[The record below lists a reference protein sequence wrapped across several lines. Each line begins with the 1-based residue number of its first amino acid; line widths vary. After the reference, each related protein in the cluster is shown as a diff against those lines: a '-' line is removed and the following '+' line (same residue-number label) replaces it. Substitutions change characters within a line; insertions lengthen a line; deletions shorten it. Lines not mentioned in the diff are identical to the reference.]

1 MRLKREEKKPK
12 EKKLFNLNQSLMGQI
27 GLLPD
32 SLTKTE
38 LSQQASK
45 LSAIC
50 FAYGEVIR
58 LSDFVCTCYGKMQYR
73 VFEYIRYIDSN
84 LVKITNSKIVD
95 KLTTMQ
101 QQLQL
106 LPSSDRKTEIE
117 NCIANMKRQIKAY
130 GEVIRLTGE
139 ICRAV
144 TDGAEF
150 LDIIIFFKPLNAELY
165 KIYIN

>member
-12 EKKLFNLNQSLMGQI
+12 EKKLFNLNQNLLEQI
-27 GLLPD
+27 ELLPD

-38 LSQQASK
+38 LSKQANK

-58 LSDFVCTCYGKMQYR
+58 LSDFVCTCYGKMQNR

-84 LVKITNSKIVD
+84 LVKITNSKIID
-95 KLTTMQ
+95 RLTTMQ

-117 NCIANMKRQIKAY
+117 NCIVNMIRQIKTY
-130 GEVIRLTGE
+130 SEVIRLTGE